1 MAEKPNNALDT
12 FPKLLLEHARVRPK
26 HPAMREKD
34 YGIWQA
40 WNWAEVAAEV
50 EALACGLAAMGFKRG
65 DRLATIGD
73 NRPRLYWAIAATQA
87 LGGVPVPVYQDAIA
101 DEMAYVLDHAEVRF
115 AIAEDQ
121 EQVDKLLAIKERCP
135 LLETVVYCDPRGLR
149 HYPASYLHCYDD
161 VMAQGRAVAAEDPDF
176 FRNEIARG
184 TGADTAIIL
193 YTSGTTG
200 RAKGVVLS
208 FDNLLSVARTAI
220 AFEKLGPD
228 EEVLAYL
235 PMAWVGEHI
244 FSYAEAYC
252 AGFCVSCPESG
263 ATALMDLRELGPTFL
278 FAPPRIFENILTQV
292 MIRME
297 DAAWVKRRLFQYF
310 LGVARRAGPALLEG
324 RAVSW
329 GDRLRYRLGQ
339 LLVYG
344 PLKNALGLSRVRV
357 AYTGGEAIGPDLFTF
372 YRSLGVNLKQIYG
385 MTEASVFLCIQQDG
399 AVKPDT
405 VGPPVEGVDIRIAE
419 DGEVLFR
426 SPGTFQGYYKNPE
439 ATAEAKRADGWVHT
453 GDAGFFDQEGHLTIV
468 DRARDVGRTTAGA
481 LFAPRFVENKLKFF
495 PYIREAVAFGDGRPF
510 VTALINID
518 IAAVGSWAERNG
530 VVYASYQELAA
541 DERIYD
547 LLQGCIE
554 QVNRDFAAEP
564 HLAASQIR
572 RFIILHKELD
582 ADDGELTRT
591 RKLRRNVIAERY
603 GPLVEALYSGAAT
616 AAIETEVT
624 FEDGRKGRMHAELAV
639 RDIVTAPIRVAE
651 PEARVR
657 EVEAAG
663 AE

>member
-1 MAEKPNNALDT
+1 MAERPYTALDT
-12 FPKLLLEHARVRPK
+12 FPKLLLEHARVRPA

-34 YGIWQA
+34 FGIWQS
-40 WNWAEVAAEV
+40 WNWAEVAAEI

-73 NRPRLYWAIAATQA
+73 NRPRLYWAIAAAQA

-101 DEMAYVLDHAEVRF
+101 DEMAYVLDHAEARF

-121 EQVDKLLAIKERCP
+121 EQVDKIIAVKNRCP
-135 LLETVVYCDPRGLR
+135 QLETVIYCDRRGLR
-149 HYPASYLHCYDD
+149 HYLEPYLHAYEDAT
-161 VMAQGRAVAAEDPDF
+161 AQGRAHAAEDPNF
-176 FRNEIARG
+176 FRGEIARG
-184 TGADTAIIL
+184 GGSNTAIIL

-200 RAKGVVLS
+200 RPKGVVLTY
-208 FDNLLSVARTAI
+208 DNLISVARTAI
-220 AFEKLGPD
+220 EFEKLGPD

-297 DAAWVKRRLFQYF
+297 DAGWLKRRLFHYF
-310 LGVARRAGPALLEG
+310 LGVARRAGPALLER
-324 RAVSW
+324 RAVSLR
-329 GDRLRYRLGQ
+329 DRLRYRLGN

-344 PLKNALGLSRVRV
+344 PLKNALGFSRVRV

-385 MTEASVFLCIQQDG
+385 MTEASVFLCIQEDG
-399 AVKPDT
+399 AVKPAT
-405 VGPPVEGVDIRIAE
+405 VGPPVDGVEIKITE

-426 SPGTFQGYYKNPE
+426 SPGAFQGYYKNPK
-439 ATAEAKRADGWVHT
+439 ATAEAKDEDGWVHT
-453 GDAGFFDQEGHLTIV
+453 GDAGFFDHDGQLTIV
-468 DRARDVGRTTAGA
+468 DRARDVGRTTGEAM
-481 LFAPRFVENKLKFF
+481 FAPRFIENKLKFF

-518 IAAVGSWAERNG
+518 LAAVGSWAERNG

-541 DERIYD
+541 DERVHD

-554 QVNRDFAAEP
+554 QVNRDFAAERQ
-564 HLAASQIR
+564 LTASQIR
-572 RFIILHKELD
+572 RFIVLHKELD

-591 RKLRRNVIAERY
+591 RKLRRRIIGERY
-603 GPLVEALYSGAAT
+603 IPLVDALYSGATNAS
-616 AAIETEVT
+616 IETEVT
-624 FEDGRKGRMHAELAV
+624 FEDGRKGVMRAELAV
-639 RDIVTAPIRVAE
+639 RDLITAPAAVAA
-651 PEARVR
+651 PVLR

-663 AE
+663 AA